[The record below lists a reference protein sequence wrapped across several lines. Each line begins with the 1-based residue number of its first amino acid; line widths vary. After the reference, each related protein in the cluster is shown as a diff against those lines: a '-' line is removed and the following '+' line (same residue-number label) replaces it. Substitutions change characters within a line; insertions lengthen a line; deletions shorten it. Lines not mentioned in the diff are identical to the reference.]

1 MRTTARI
8 AGFSIRNTGPVNVMG
23 ELEVI
28 VGSDVTVRNDPEAT
42 AEIVASSITIS
53 VGGLLEVEDGV
64 ILQSSTGRVAHIPS
78 ELVARLAD
86 SEQVTPRI
94 SGPVNVG

>member
-1 MRTTARI
+1 
-8 AGFSIRNTGPVNVMG
+8 MG
-23 ELEVI
+23 ELEII
-28 VGSDVTVRNDPEAT
+28 VGSDVTVRADLEAT
-42 AEIVASSITIS
+42 AEIVASSINIL

-86 SEQVTPRI
+86 SEQATPRT